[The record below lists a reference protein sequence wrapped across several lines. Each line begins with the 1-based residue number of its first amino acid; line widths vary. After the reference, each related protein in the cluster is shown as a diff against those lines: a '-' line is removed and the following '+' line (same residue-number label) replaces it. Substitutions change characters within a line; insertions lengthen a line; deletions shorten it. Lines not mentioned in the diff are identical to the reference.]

1 MSAGPLHP
9 ASYGQEA
16 AARADR
22 GSSSAGH
29 FIEASA
35 EPAVARGA
43 AACATAAR
51 DADASTPAPA
61 LPIAFVVQVVTDL
74 ELVAPIAAAVRA
86 GGGAVV
92 AWVRGKA
99 LKKTPELRGALDAAL
114 PGWRELDDEELPSEL
129 AEDGRESRRG
139 APISA
144 ATRPAVLL
152 APTES
157 NAPAHRFAR
166 RLVEQAHRC
175 GVRTATLQ
183 HGFDNVGLTWFDGDY
198 PPGTIDFAAQRIF
211 TWGPSER
218 LHPAIDAATRAKC
231 VAIGCSKPARTA
243 TPLPSR
249 PAPGAPLIAV
259 FENLHWSRYSQG
271 YRAAFLRDMEAA
283 AAAAPHACFFV
294 RPHPAG
300 KWLTERFEGARP
312 KASNLLLAA
321 PDDARFA
328 AWTTPAL
335 LALADGVITTPS
347 TVALDG
353 ARAGRPVAV
362 AAYDLALPD
371 YAPLPLLRGVADWTR
386 FTAAVTPAA
395 ALQAA
400 ASPAASPRALLV
412 AQAAAF
418 VARACLEGDGA
429 SRIAAQL
436 LAPPPDWPAP
446 PLAPPA
452 PRSWWRRLFG
462 RR

>member
-1 MSAGPLHP
+1 MS
-9 ASYGQEA
+9 
-16 AARADR
+16 
-22 GSSSAGH
+22 
-29 FIEASA
+29 
-35 EPAVARGA
+35 VAPVA
-43 AACATAAR
+43 
-51 DADASTPAPA
+51 
-61 LPIAFVVQVVTDL
+61 IAFVVQVVTDL

-86 GGGAVV
+86 RGVAVV
-92 AWVRGKA
+92 TWVRAKA

-129 AEDGRESRRG
+129 AAAG
-139 APISA
+139 SA
-144 ATRPAVLL
+144 AARLAALL

-166 RLVEQAHRC
+166 RLVEQAQRC

-231 VAIGCSKPARTA
+231 VAVGCSKPARTA
-243 TPLPSR
+243 SPLPPR
-249 PAPGAPLIAV
+249 PARGEPLIAV
-259 FENLHWSRYSQG
+259 FENLHWSRYSES
-271 YRAAFLRDMEAA
+271 YRAAFLRDLEAA
-283 AAAAPHACFFV
+283 AAASPAASFFV

-300 KWLTERFEGARP
+300 QWLSERFTGARP
-312 KASNLLLAA
+312 KAPNLLLAA

-328 AWTTPAL
+328 AWTTPVL

-386 FTAAVTPAA
+386 FTVAVTPAVAPPVSPA
-395 ALQAA
+395 APMPA
-400 ASPAASPRALLV
+400 ASPAAAPRALLV
-412 AQAAAF
+412 AQSAAF
-418 VARACLEGDGA
+418 VARACLEGDA
-429 SRIAAQL
+429 AQRIAAQL

-446 PLAPPA
+446 DAATIATSSRSASSANVAFRTASPAPPS

>member
-1 MSAGPLHP
+1 MVA
-9 ASYGQEA
+9 ASSGSDA
-16 AARADR
+16 PSTRA
-22 GSSSAGH
+22 
-29 FIEASA
+29 
-35 EPAVARGA
+35 
-43 AACATAAR
+43 
-51 DADASTPAPA
+51 A
-61 LPIAFVVQVVTDL
+61 LPVAFVVQVVTDL

-86 GGGAVV
+86 SGGAVV

-99 LKKTPELRGALDAAL
+99 LKKTPELRVALDAAL

-129 AEDGRESRRG
+129 AAGSG
-139 APISA
+139 A

-166 RLVEQAHRC
+166 RLVEQAHRG

-198 PPGTIDFAAQRIF
+198 PPGSVDFAAQRIF
-211 TWGPSER
+211 TWGPDER

-243 TPLPSR
+243 APLPSR

-259 FENLHWSRYSQG
+259 FENLHWSRYSEG
-271 YRAAFLRDMEAA
+271 YRAAFLRDLEAA
-283 AAAAPHACFFV
+283 AAASPHACFFV

-312 KASNLLLAA
+312 KAANLLLAA

-328 AWTTPAL
+328 AWTTPVL

-347 TVALDG
+347 TIALDG

-386 FTAAVTPAA
+386 FIAAVTPAA
-395 ALQAA
+395 APPAA
-400 ASPAASPRALLV
+400 ALPVASPAAAPRALLV
-412 AQAAAF
+412 AQSAAF

-429 SRIAAQL
+429 QRIAAQL

-446 PLAPPA
+446 SLDTATIAATSRSAASSANAAFRTAPLAPPA